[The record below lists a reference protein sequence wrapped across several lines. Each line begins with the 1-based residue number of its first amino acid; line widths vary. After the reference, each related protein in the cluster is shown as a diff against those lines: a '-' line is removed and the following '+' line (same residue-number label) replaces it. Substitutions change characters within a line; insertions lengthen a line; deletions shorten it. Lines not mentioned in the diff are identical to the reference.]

1 MQLLTIN
8 RTIQASKAQVRTC
21 MKTGFLSATV
31 ASIQMRLNLGHV
43 KIKNVA
49 IGHQHR
55 SSDAGYGDHIHGVL
69 GVMLAWKPF
78 GIDNSTI
85 VKAAMEQHAFKR
97 NV

>member
-1 MQLLTIN
+1 MLTIN
-8 RTIQASKAQVRTC
+8 RTIQASQAQVRTC

-69 GVMLAWKPF
+69 GVMLARKPF

>member
-1 MQLLTIN
+1 
-8 RTIQASKAQVRTC
+8 

-43 KIKNVA
+43 KSKNVA

-69 GVMLAWKPF
+69 GVMLARK